1 MDHCQDLND
10 ISNLLK
16 GDNRQ
21 KQVYAAIHTC
31 RVMELLS
38 AFDPTLT
45 GTYPIGIHLP
55 ESDIDIICHYA
66 REELFENVL
75 INAFGFREGFELTR
89 KTIRGEVCII
99 SRFNHNGFLFE
110 IFGQARPVREQFAFR
125 HMLIEQKVLSEN
137 DQSFRG
143 EIIRL
148 KEKGFST
155 EEAFAS
161 LLGIEGDPYVELLR
175 LET

>member
-1 MDHCQDLND
+1 MDHHQDRSDLGY
-10 ISNLLK
+10 LLR
-16 GDNRQ
+16 GDNKQ

-31 RVMELLS
+31 RAMELLS

-55 ESDIDIICHYA
+55 DSDIDIICHYA

-75 INAFGFREGFELTR
+75 VNAFGFREGFELTR
-89 KTIRGEVCII
+89 KTIRGEACII

-110 IFGQARPVREQFAFR
+110 IFGQDRPVVEQYAFR
-125 HMLIEQKVLSEN
+125 HMLMEHKILSEK
-137 DQSFRG
+137 DPAFRY
-143 EIIRL
+143 ELIRL
-148 KEKGFST
+148 KEKGLST
-155 EEAFAS
+155 EEAFCT
-161 LLGIEGDPYVELLR
+161 LLGIDGDPYVELLR